1 MVTHAISLCTNQ
13 GAGWKGILPIMAA
26 KGQQSISEP
35 RLQLC
40 KWKANVKWKADFQ
53 MRSQTKRWA
62 S

>member
-40 KWKANVKWKADFQ
+40 KWKQ
-53 MRSQTKRWA
+53 M
-62 S
+62 